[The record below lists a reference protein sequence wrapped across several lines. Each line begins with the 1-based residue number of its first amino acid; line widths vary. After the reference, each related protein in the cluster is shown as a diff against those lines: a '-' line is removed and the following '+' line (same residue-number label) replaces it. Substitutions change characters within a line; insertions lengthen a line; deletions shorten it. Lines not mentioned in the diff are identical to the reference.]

1 MPTVVGLRVAA
12 AAHHSFH
19 TPRLHPRTR
28 ADRELMCSVL
38 NPDTLVFKARKAMPM
53 ASGLGTGR
61 KLRVT
66 RSSLPLRSGLPHP
79 GRKCVTRG
87 RADLG

>member
-28 ADRELMCSVL
+28 ADRELVFGAV
-38 NPDTLVFKARKAMPM
+38 NPDTLVFKARKAM

>member
-1 MPTVVGLRVAA
+1 MPTVVGLRVVA

-28 ADRELMCSVL
+28 ADRELVFEVL
-38 NPDTLVFKARKAMPM
+38 NPDTLVFKARKAM

-61 KLRVT
+61 K
-66 RSSLPLRSGLPHP
+66 
-79 GRKCVTRG
+79 C
-87 RADLG
+87 A